1 MEYSVIELGF
11 EPKTCILVSGTG
23 LNLYSFLPGYAE
35 EVVEEFC
42 IHVWV
47 FLPHLNK
54 IVLETL
60 EEEKGERKRRMER
73 GEDLGSPDI

>member
-60 EEEKGERKRRMER
+60 EEEKGREEEKD
-73 GEDLGSPDI
+73 GEGGGSWEP